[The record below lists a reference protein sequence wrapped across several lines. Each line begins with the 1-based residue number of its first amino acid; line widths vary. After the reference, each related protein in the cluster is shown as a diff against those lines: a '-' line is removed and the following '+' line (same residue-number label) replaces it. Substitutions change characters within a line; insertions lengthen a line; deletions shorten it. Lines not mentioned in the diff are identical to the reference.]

1 MAPKRHPYSQL
12 SDSAKYYRNHPEA
25 REKKK
30 QTDKKINS
38 RPEQKEK
45 RRELSRKNREHDKK
59 YGKDSRRGKDLSHT
73 SAGLKYKESSTNRG
87 SKKDTQGD
95 KNARG

>member
-1 MAPKRHPYSQL
+1 MAPKRQPYNQL
-12 SDSAKYYRNHPEA
+12 CDSAKYYRDHPEA

-59 YGKDSRRGKDLSHT
+59 YGKSSRKGKDLSHT
-73 SAGLKYKESSTNRG
+73 SSGLKYKKSSTNRG
-87 SKKDTQGD
+87 SKKDSPGD
-95 KNARG
+95 KRARG